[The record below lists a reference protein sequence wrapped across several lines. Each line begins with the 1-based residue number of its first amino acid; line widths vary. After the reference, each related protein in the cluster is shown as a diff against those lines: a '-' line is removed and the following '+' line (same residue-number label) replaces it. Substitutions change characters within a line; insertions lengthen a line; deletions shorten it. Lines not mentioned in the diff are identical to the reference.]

1 MKKDRLQN
9 AVRTGAVLI
18 KDGTLL
24 PETLQVE
31 GDPCLPGWRLVRDLD
46 GYALDG
52 KVRTAGWTF
61 FSLAGEIKTIAF
73 GGDER
78 STVPRAIKR
87 ILADPRSK
95 PFNSLEITHVASR
108 RFLGLPY
115 VSVEARA
122 RHVQE
127 SLALFSAQRIRE
139 SREEESAATRTKV
152 WGFASAEESGP
163 AGMHR
168 HASVATAPG
177 L

>member
-18 KDGTLL
+18 KDGTPL

-31 GDPCLPGWRLVRDLD
+31 GDPCLPGWRLVRDLN

-61 FSLAGEIKTIAF
+61 FCLAGEIKTIAF
-73 GGDER
+73 GSDER
-78 STVPRAIKR
+78 STVRRATKR

-95 PFNSLEITHVASR
+95 PFNSLEITRVASR

-115 VSVEARA
+115 VSVGARA

-139 SREEESAATRTKV
+139 SHEEESAATRTKV
-152 WGFASAEESGP
+152 WGFASPEESGP
-163 AGMHR
+163 LGTRR
-168 HASVATAPG
+168 HVSVATAPG

>member
-95 PFNSLEITHVASR
+95 PFNSLEITRVTSR

-115 VSVEARA
+115 VSVGAQA

-139 SREEESAATRTKV
+139 SHEEESAATRTKV
-152 WGFASAEESGP
+152 WGFAVT
-163 AGMHR
+163 
-168 HASVATAPG
+168 VATVPG